1 MGDFRCKLLKPALP
15 AGNLGAKQL
24 LMMAVVRFASEV
36 LAARISDGPRPARQ
50 NILDPPLETGLFL
63 LRIVQSAL
71 QGSQDGS
78 DARAVGFSI
87 AIGRACL
94 ELRIVP
100 AASKQIVGASP
111 QKQLKHRFV
120 SHAKP
125 QKTRHWWAANVN
137 LPEAALKRH
146 DNPSR
151 LKYPKLAE
159 KRLAAGSSI
168 RGRLASAAAPI
179 KAQGSCPAKSIE
191 HRPCEAAARSSDLR
205 TRLRMP
211 GGRDRTSR

>member
-36 LAARISDGPRPARQ
+36 FAARISDGPRPARQ

-78 DARAVGFSI
+78 DTRAVGFSI

-100 AASKQIVGASP
+100 AP
-111 QKQLKHRFV
+111 LNRL
-120 SHAKP
+120 
-125 QKTRHWWAANVN
+125 WA
-137 LPEAALKRH
+137 R
-146 DNPSR
+146 
-151 LKYPKLAE
+151 
-159 KRLAAGSSI
+159 
-168 RGRLASAAAPI
+168 
-179 KAQGSCPAKSIE
+179 
-191 HRPCEAAARSSDLR
+191 ARRNS
-205 TRLRMP
+205 
-211 GGRDRTSR
+211 